1 MKISASF
8 LAKARRDAENLMTD
22 HCTVTRPGEST
33 TDPDTGL
40 PNTGT
45 EQVYQGKCKVQTSG
59 GLASE
64 QAEGSAAQAMGA
76 VSLVWSLY
84 VHFPYQWFA
93 CRRRRGD
100 HRIREPA
107 ADRQTAQARLPA
119 IREDACHRLPLER
132 EGGCM
137 NATSLFDASEL
148 TAFADKLLAK
158 GVARRA
164 AITMAVKKGAQNV
177 KNDLREDLSSSGNKA
192 FRRIPITYTVKEA
205 PGRISAEIGPTKG
218 GAGSLANIA
227 FFGTAK
233 GGGTHRF
240 YEHGEE
246 ELPKLAEYVARAAV
260 EGF

>member
-1 MKISASF
+1 
-8 LAKARRDAENLMTD
+8 
-22 HCTVTRPGEST
+22 
-33 TDPDTGL
+33 
-40 PNTGT
+40 
-45 EQVYQGKCKVQTSG
+45 
-59 GLASE
+59 
-64 QAEGSAAQAMGA
+64 
-76 VSLVWSLY
+76 
-84 VHFPYQWFA
+84 
-93 CRRRRGD
+93 
-100 HRIREPA
+100 
-107 ADRQTAQARLPA
+107 
-119 IREDACHRLPLER
+119 
-132 EGGCM
+132 M

-260 EGF
+260 EGFDNDLVEHDSRPCAKTCGWVEGLQADHAKTDGEATVGD

>member
-1 MKISASF
+1 
-8 LAKARRDAENLMTD
+8 MTD

-76 VSLVWSLY
+76 RKPRLVALRAL
-84 VHFPYQWFA
+84 PYDTNGLRA
-93 CRRRRGD
+93 GDVVEITESANPLLTGRRSGS
-100 HRIREPA
+100 
-107 ADRQTAQARLPA
+107 LPA
-119 IREDACHRLPLER
+119 IREDARHRLPLER

-137 NATSLFDASEL
+137 NATSLFDAVR
-148 TAFADKLLAK
+148 ADRLRRQAARQRRRPPR
-158 GVARRA
+158 GDHHGCEERRAERQERPARRPL
-164 AITMAVKKGAQNV
+164 Q
-177 KNDLREDLSSSGNKA
+177 LRQQGIPTHPNHLHGEGSAGTH
-192 FRRIPITYTVKEA
+192 FRRD
-205 PGRISAEIGPTKG
+205 RPTKG